1 MKSKRKKSARI
12 LIILECSECPLNL
25 KKYSSGI
32 SRYYLSKNRKN
43 NPEKLENLK
52 HCKYCNKHTL
62 HKEIK

>member
-1 MKSKRKKSARI
+1 MKTKRKKSARI

-43 NPEKLENLK
+43 NPEKLENFK